1 MNDVKRQKD
10 YFKFITLSQTLTTQ
24 IRQTKKL
31 PDLEKQMRIFF
42 FFLLMHLT
50 DKSY

>member
-31 PDLEKQMRIFF
+31 PDSEKQKRERFF
-42 FFLLMHLT
+42 
-50 DKSY
+50 

>member
-31 PDLEKQMRIFF
+31 PDLEKQKRKKDYYF
-42 FFLLMHLT
+42 
-50 DKSY
+50 Y